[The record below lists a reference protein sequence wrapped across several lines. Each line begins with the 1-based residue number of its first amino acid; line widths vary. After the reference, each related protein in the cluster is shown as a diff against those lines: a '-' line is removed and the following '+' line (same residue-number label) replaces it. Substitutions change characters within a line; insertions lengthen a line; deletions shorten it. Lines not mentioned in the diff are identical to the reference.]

1 MDNDR
6 PEVGSTGASGLP
18 ADRVVHLADRAPL
31 LDDRLVQAPT
41 SAFVARRFGVITDR
55 MPFRLGRG
63 SAEAVARA
71 LLDLG
76 ADWQVLHGV
85 PIGCDHRVVGHLLIG
100 PPGVFTLNVEDHRG
114 SEVRIHNPWVEADG
128 RRTARLHT
136 STIEADRTASLLTRA
151 CGFAVPV
158 RPVIVVLAESFL
170 VLGETDGVA
179 VLSARQVTSW
189 LTDRP
194 ERLAPTEVC
203 AVYGQ
208 ARRAS
213 LWR

>member
-1 MDNDR
+1 MENTH
-6 PEVGSTGASGLP
+6 PEVGATGTAEEAVTEAP
-18 ADRVVHLADRAPL
+18 IAARAPVLDEL
-31 LDDRLVQAPT
+31 LGQAPT

-63 SAEAVARA
+63 SAEAVARSLA
-71 LLDLG
+71 SLS

-85 PIGCDHRVVGHLLIG
+85 PIGCDHRVVDHLLIG

-114 SEVRIHNPWVEADG
+114 SEVRIHGPWIEADG
-128 RRTARLHT
+128 HQTARLHT
-136 STIEADRTASLLTRA
+136 SRLEADRAASLLTRA
-151 CGFAVPV
+151 CGFVVPV
-158 RPVIVVLAESFL
+158 RPVIVLLAETFL
-170 VLGETDGVA
+170 VIGDTDGVA
-179 VLSARQVTSW
+179 VLSAPQVTSW